1 MTSDLPQHVGVNF
14 QACVHLCVH
23 LCVCVCVRMC
33 VCLWGG
39 KEKRGELTG
48 ERLVSAVCSAWGP
61 K

>member
-14 QACVHLCVH
+14 QACVHLCV
-23 LCVCVCVRMC
+23 CVCVRVC
-33 VCLWGG
+33 VFVGG